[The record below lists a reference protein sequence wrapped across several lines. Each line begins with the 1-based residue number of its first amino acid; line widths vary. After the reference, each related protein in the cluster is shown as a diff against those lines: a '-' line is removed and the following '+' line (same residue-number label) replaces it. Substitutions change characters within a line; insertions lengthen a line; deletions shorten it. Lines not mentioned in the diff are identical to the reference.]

1 MGSHNK
7 IQFSRPSIVRNI
19 LASFVAFGLVLG
31 ATFPFVVGMFMDVRE
46 GAMGWLVAGCLV
58 AGVLMGLGNFML
70 LNTVLL
76 RKLRQLALVA
86 DAIGNKDVSKKCD
99 IVSHDLIG
107 AIVDSTNRMA
117 ENLRRTMREFS
128 DSSKQLSD
136 SSERLSAITVE
147 TDRCMRTQQG
157 DIEQVAT
164 AMNEMT
170 ATAQEVAR
178 NAEQAAGSTREAEVE
193 ARNGA
198 LVATE
203 ALGGIDALVTKVEE
217 VARGLEELRADSD
230 NIGVV
235 LEVIRGVAEQ
245 TNLLALNAAIE
256 AARAGEQ
263 GRGFAVVADEVRTL
277 ASRTQQSTEEIHKMI
292 ARLQSKTGTAV
303 KAMEETR
310 MRAQSGMDQVEK
322 AAESLAEISGTVQSI
337 NSMTAQIASA
347 VEQQVAVAEEINSNI
362 VTISESSEQTAAG
375 AQQSASATEQLSEL
389 SRRLERSLGQ
399 FTF

>member
-198 LVATE
+198 LIATE

-235 LEVIRGVAEQ
+235 LEVIRGIAEQ

>member
-1 MGSHNK
+1 MGSHDK
-7 IQFSRPSIVRNI
+7 IQFSKPSIVRNI
-19 LASFVAFGLVLG
+19 LASFVAFGVVLG

-157 DIEQVAT
+157 EIEQVAT

-235 LEVIRGVAEQ
+235 LEVIRGIAEQ

-277 ASRTQQSTEEIHKMI
+277 ASRTQQSTEEIHTMI
-292 ARLQSKTGTAV
+292 ARLQSKTGVAV

-310 MRAQSGMDQVEK
+310 VRAQSGMDQVEK

-347 VEQQVAVAEEINSNI
+347 VEQQVAVAEEISNNI
-362 VTISESSEQTAAG
+362 VSISESSEQTAAG
-375 AQQSASATEQLSEL
+375 AQQSASATEQLNEL

-399 FTF
+399 FKF